1 MDLQLITYSPINQRH
16 NASVHIESYA
26 DIEKTIKE
34 QIANLTDIEVLN
46 MQFTMVVVANS
57 KIKPFTFGVN
67 RGNAKQT
74 ERDILDLASHN
85 KYAKTVSCTR
95 RGSYLVI
102 ENYPRS
108 FKRSDHANIPV
119 ERQTTMTF
127 GHAKYPIYSVGNFGK
142 PVVNKG
148 DTLATVFADMQHIAT
163 R

>member
-1 MDLQLITYSPINQRH
+1 MIQLITYSPLNQKH
-16 NASVHIESYA
+16 NNAVNIAEYSQIEDA
-26 DIEKTIKE
+26 VRE

-46 MQFTMVVVANS
+46 MQFTLVANKNS
-57 KIKPFTFGVN
+57 KFTFGVK

-85 KYAKTVSCTR
+85 KYAKSVSCTG

-108 FKRSDHANIPV
+108 FKRTDHASISV

-127 GHAKYPIYSVGNFGK
+127 GQVKHPVYPLNNFKK
-142 PVVNKG
+142 PVVNNG
-148 DTLATVFADMQHIAT
+148 DALAAVFARMQDEQVASK
-163 R
+163 